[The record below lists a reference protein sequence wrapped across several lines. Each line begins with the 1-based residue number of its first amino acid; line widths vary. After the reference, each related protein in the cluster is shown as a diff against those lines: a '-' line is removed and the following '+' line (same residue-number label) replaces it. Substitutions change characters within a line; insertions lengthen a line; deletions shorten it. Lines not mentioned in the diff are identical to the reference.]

1 MGLDGFVLAIDGP
14 GGSGKTTAARSVAMQ
29 LGLPH
34 LDTGAYYRAATV
46 AVWQAGVDVD
56 DVASVTEIVSQA
68 VFSYE
73 RGRMFLN
80 GLDVSEAIRSEDTT
94 SAVSAVSAIAE
105 VRSRLVDEQ
114 RRWVAERGGSAVVE
128 GRDIA
133 SVVFPDA
140 ALKIFITARPE
151 VRARRRAG
159 EVAGDHAAIQAD
171 LQRRDDFDSTRAV
184 APLQRS
190 EGAIEIDT
198 SELSIDE
205 VIARVL
211 RLAESHA

>member
-73 RGRMFLN
+73 WGRMFLN
-80 GLDVSEAIRSEDTT
+80 GLDVSEAIRSEETT

>member
-1 MGLDGFVLAIDGP
+1 MELAGFVLAIDGP
-14 GGSGKTTAARSVAMQ
+14 GGSGKTTVARSVAMA

-46 AVWQAGVDVD
+46 AVCR
-56 DVASVTEIVSQA
+56 ASVDLDDEAAVAEIVTKA
-68 VFSYE
+68 NFSFE
-73 RGRMFLN
+73 RGHMVLD
-80 GLDVSEAIRSEDTT
+80 GLDVNEAIRSEETT
-94 SAVSAVSAIAE
+94 AAVSAVSAISQ

-140 ALKIFITARPE
+140 DLKVFITARPE

-159 EVAGDHAAIQAD
+159 EVAGDHAVIQAD
-171 LQRRDDFDSTRAV
+171 LERRDSYDSTRAV

-211 RLAESHA
+211 RLVESRA